1 MAQLYNVVLVLH
13 ILLAIVAF
21 GGLAMISAY
30 NSRALRGT
38 AGRATTLLETS
49 VDVSKVAHGAM
60 YLIAPLGIVL
70 ISLSEGAH
78 DFAAVWV
85 SISFVVWFAM
95 IGVAH
100 ALGLK
105 HLKAA
110 AARAAE
116 VDPSTNLAD
125 DPQALAS
132 MKQVGTGDAIGQL
145 LLVAALALMIW
156 QPGA

>member
-1 MAQLYNVVLVLH
+1 MAQLYNVILVLH
-13 ILLAIVAF
+13 IIMSIVAF

-38 AGRATTLLETS
+38 AGRAAALLETS
-49 VDVSKVAHGAM
+49 VDVSKVAHTTM
-60 YLIAPLGIVL
+60 YLVAPLGVVL
-70 ISLSEGAH
+70 ISLSEGEH
-78 DFAAVWV
+78 DFAAIWV
-85 SISFVVWFAM
+85 SISFVIWFAM

-105 HLKAA
+105 NLKAA
-110 AARAAE
+110 ATRAGE
-116 VDPSTNLAD
+116 LDPTTNLAD